1 MAKIIEKIVNI
12 CFIIWFLEK
21 SKTKKKNKAA
31 FKKVEIKVSTALL
44 ICSDIAVSAIF
55 F

>member
-12 CFIIWFLEK
+12 CFIIWFREK
-21 SKTKKKNKAA
+21 SKARQKNKAA
-31 FKKVEIKVSTALL
+31 FTKVEIKVSTPLL

-55 F
+55 S